1 MSRFAEPMSRLIDEL
16 RKLPGI
22 GTKSAQRLAFHVLRA
37 SDADA
42 RALAEAILVLR
53 EKLRLCSICN
63 NITDVDPCG
72 YCASAVRDRHL
83 VCVVEEPTNI
93 ATIEKTRSY
102 NGVYHVLHGTL
113 SPIGGVGPEQLRI
126 ANLLTRLAPRPQSV
140 ILSEAASAA
149 RPNFGPVMLSEAA
162 SAARPNF
169 GPVILSEERSNE
181 SKDLRLDSPAAASD
195 RFLPPNPAESLP
207 AQQYEPE
214 AIREVILA
222 TSPTTEGEATAAY
235 LAQEIRRV
243 NPTLRITRIAT
254 GVPAGSDIEYADEV
268 TMTRAL
274 EGRRE
279 F

>member
-1 MSRFAEPMSRLIDEL
+1 MQRFAEPMSRLIDEL
-16 RKLPGI
+16 RKLPGV
-22 GTKSAQRLAFHVLRA
+22 GTKSAQRLAFHVLRG

-72 YCASAVRDRHL
+72 YCASAVRDQHL

-126 ANLLTRLAPRPQSV
+126 ANLLSRV
-140 ILSEAASAA
+140 
-149 RPNFGPVMLSEAA
+149 
-162 SAARPNF
+162 
-169 GPVILSEERSNE
+169 
-181 SKDLRLDSPAAASD
+181 SPAAPIAINAGAADS
-195 RFLPPNPAESLP
+195 PQPAEEDRTL
-207 AQQYEPE
+207 
-214 AIREVILA
+214 REVILA

-235 LAQEIRRV
+235 LAAEIHRV
-243 NPTLRITRIAT
+243 APALRVTRIAT

-268 TMTRAL
+268 TMTRAM
-274 EGRRE
+274 EGRRD

>member
-1 MSRFAEPMSRLIDEL
+1 MSTGRFAEPMSRLIDEL

-22 GTKSAQRLAFHVLRA
+22 GTKSAQRLAFHVLRS

-53 EKLRLCSICN
+53 QKLRLCSICN
-63 NITDVDPCG
+63 NITDVDPCV
-72 YCASAVRDRHL
+72 YCSSAVRDQHL

-126 ANLLTRLAPRPQSV
+126 ASLLARLTAGRAAAEV
-140 ILSEAASAA
+140 VEAAAQA
-149 RPNFGPVMLSEAA
+149 LPEAGA
-162 SAARPNF
+162 S
-169 GPVILSEERSNE
+169 
-181 SKDLRLDSPAAASD
+181 LDPAA
-195 RFLPPNPAESLP
+195 LNEEVP
-207 AQQYEPE
+207 EPE
-214 AIREVILA
+214 VLVREVILA

-243 NPTLRITRIAT
+243 APALRVTRIAT